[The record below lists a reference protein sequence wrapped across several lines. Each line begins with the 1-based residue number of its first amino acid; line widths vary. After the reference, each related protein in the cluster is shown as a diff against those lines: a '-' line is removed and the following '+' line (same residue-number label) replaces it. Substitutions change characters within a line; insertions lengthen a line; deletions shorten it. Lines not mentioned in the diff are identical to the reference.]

1 MKNLKEEKKENR
13 SLWLEIKKKN
23 NKTGFRSEEQVI

>member
-1 MKNLKEEKKENR
+1 MKNLKEEKKENW
-13 SLWLEIKKKN
+13 SLLLEIKKKN